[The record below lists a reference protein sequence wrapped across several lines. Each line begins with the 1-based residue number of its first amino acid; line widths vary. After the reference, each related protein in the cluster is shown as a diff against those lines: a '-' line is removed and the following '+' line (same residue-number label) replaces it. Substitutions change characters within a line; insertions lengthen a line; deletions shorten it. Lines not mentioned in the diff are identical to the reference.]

1 MKIKRTIVLTALLM
15 ISGITFVNSQN
26 VIHLDDASFKKNVWD
41 YSKNSSWKFEGN
53 KPVIIDFYADWCR
66 PCKMIAPHLKAIQSE
81 YGNKLQVYK
90 INTDNNPQLANLFKI
105 RSIPTVLFVPA
116 TGDYKQI
123 IGYRSKEQFE
133 EIVKSVLKVER

>member
-1 MKIKRTIVLTALLM
+1 M